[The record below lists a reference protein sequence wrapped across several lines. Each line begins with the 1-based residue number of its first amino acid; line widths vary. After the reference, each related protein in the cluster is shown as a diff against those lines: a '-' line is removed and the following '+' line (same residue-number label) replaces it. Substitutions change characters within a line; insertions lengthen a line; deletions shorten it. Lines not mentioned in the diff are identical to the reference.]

1 MYPNQVAGQPAANI
15 RSLVFEGVAALSVNE
30 LRAQFASK
38 EGQPLSL
45 NLLENDIQNLLAR
58 YNLEGYVFCSAQSV
72 VKYDED
78 SSSARVTIVVKEGH
92 PVVIGSVQMI
102 GSLPP
107 EGLAADV
114 TPGLNRGEAF
124 HPRSIEQGIQRLLT
138 ALESRGYPFA
148 RVSIGQIG
156 FTPGLEVDSAS
167 VTLSVDAGEKVTVT
181 QVVVEG
187 NSATKSSVIE
197 REVDFAKNGPF
208 SDKTA
213 LAIKRRLER
222 LRLFTSVSMPEL
234 IVKESGE
241 GGILIRVKEGDPNRF
256 DGILGYVPSS
266 GSQKGYVTGLVDLEF
281 RNIFGTAR
289 SLSARWMRENS
300 STQDLALKYR
310 EPWVASVPIDAE
322 LGFDQRKQDSTYLR
336 RAYEIAASYSVSEMV
351 SVGLSFRQSSVFPSE
366 RTNNPVVGSETWW
379 LGGRVAYNGR
389 DNDGN
394 PTEGV
399 FYQSSYEAGTKSASN
414 GNVTRVSRVT
424 LDLEYYLPVV
434 SRQVLAAAIRGRDIK
449 SSALEQSDLVRLGG
463 TSTMRGYR
471 ESQFLCSRAVW
482 MNLEYRF
489 LLGQRSQFFGFVDG
503 GYLSLQDRPAAGLV
517 GSEQSKIGYGFGARV
532 DSAIGVIGFS
542 IGVGE
547 GDTFRTAKLHI
558 RLMNEF

>member
-449 SSALEQSDLVRLGG
+449 SGALEQSDLVRLGG